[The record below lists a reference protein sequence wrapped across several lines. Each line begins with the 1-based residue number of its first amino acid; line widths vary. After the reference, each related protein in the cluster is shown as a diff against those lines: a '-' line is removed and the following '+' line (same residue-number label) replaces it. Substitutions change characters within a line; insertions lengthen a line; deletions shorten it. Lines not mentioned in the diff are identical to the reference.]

1 MHPQLESPQLR
12 TNIARQ
18 QPNHQPIINMVLI
31 PNPIFSTKPATREK
45 INPVPTQTRTLCLR
59 VQIPA
64 PQLSQCWTLVPCN
77 QLVLIRGACT
87 SWLSTRAARLL
98 GRTGVPVY
106 TGLSLVLLVLLSR
119 SCKQVCTMHKSPLSS
134 GLSFHYCCGGNE
146 RNGLSRQPQMGTVPS
161 PSLHKKADESC
172 RSQHLRALKYRS
184 LRIFSLCFWY

>member
-1 MHPQLESPQLR
+1 M
-12 TNIARQ
+12 I
-18 QPNHQPIINMVLI
+18 LI

-45 INPVPTQTRTLCLR
+45 INPIPTQTRTLCLR

-77 QLVLIRGACT
+77 QLVLMRGACT
-87 SWLSTRAARLL
+87 SWLSTRAARL
-98 GRTGVPVY
+98 GVPVY
-106 TGLSLVLLVLLSR
+106 TGLSPVLLVLLSH

-146 RNGLSRQPQMGTVPS
+146 QNGLSRQPQMGTAPS
-161 PSLHKKADESC
+161 PSLLIKANKSC
-172 RSQHLRALKYRS
+172 RLKYRP